1 MRDTNNASLFIT
13 KGGYNMESIE
23 HRNASEQK
31 IITKVSIWTMI
42 LNFILASMKIIMG
55 IIGRSSAI
63 ISDAVNSIS
72 DVVTALAVMIMG
84 RFSRKEKDVDHQ
96 YGHEKYESMVSVFI
110 GIALLLTAFEIG
122 RTACENIYYYFAENR
137 DIVPPTYIALIA
149 GFATIAIKEGMY
161 HYTKFNAK
169 KAHSPSLEAMALD
182 HRSDE
187 FSALA
192 AIIGIVGSM
201 LEIHILEPIASIII
215 CLFIVKLG
223 LGIIKTG
230 FSQVVDQAA
239 DQATIDK
246 IKMIV
251 ANQAGIIQLDD
262 LKTRIFG
269 MRLFVD
275 MEIAVDQKLSITEA
289 HNIAHVLHD
298 EIESSIPNVKHCMI
312 HVNPYMTTDIDL

>member
-1 MRDTNNASLFIT
+1 MRDINNASLFIT
-13 KGGYNMESIE
+13 KGGYFMEANE
-23 HRNASEQK
+23 LRNVSEQK

-42 LNFILASMKIIMG
+42 LNFFLAAMKIIMG

-72 DVVTALAVMIMG
+72 DVVTAMAVMIMG

-122 RTACENIYYYFAENR
+122 RAAVENIYYYFAENR
-137 DIVPPTYIALIA
+137 DIVPPTFIALIA
-149 GFATIAIKEGMY
+149 GFATIIIKEGMY
-161 HYTKFNAK
+161 HFTRYNAK
-169 KAHSPSLEAMALD
+169 KAHSPSLDAMALD

-192 AIIGIVGSM
+192 SIIGIIGSM
-201 LEIHILEPIASIII
+201 LEIHILEPIASILI

-230 FSQVVDQAA
+230 FSQVVDHAA
-239 DQATIDK
+239 DQVTIEQ
-246 IKMIV
+246 IKAIV
-251 ANQAGIIQLDD
+251 AEQKGVFHLDD

-275 MEIAVDQKLSITEA
+275 LEIAVDKRISITEA

-298 EIESSIPNVKHCMI
+298 EIEARIPNVKHCMI
-312 HVNPYMTTDIDL
+312 HVNPYLTTEIDL

>member
-1 MRDTNNASLFIT
+1 
-13 KGGYNMESIE
+13 MESIE

-149 GFATIAIKEGMY
+149 G
-161 HYTKFNAK
+161 
-169 KAHSPSLEAMALD
+169 
-182 HRSDE
+182 
-187 FSALA
+187 
-192 AIIGIVGSM
+192 
-201 LEIHILEPIASIII
+201 
-215 CLFIVKLG
+215 
-223 LGIIKTG
+223 
-230 FSQVVDQAA
+230 
-239 DQATIDK
+239 
-246 IKMIV
+246 
-251 ANQAGIIQLDD
+251 
-262 LKTRIFG
+262 
-269 MRLFVD
+269 
-275 MEIAVDQKLSITEA
+275 
-289 HNIAHVLHD
+289 
-298 EIESSIPNVKHCMI
+298 
-312 HVNPYMTTDIDL
+312 